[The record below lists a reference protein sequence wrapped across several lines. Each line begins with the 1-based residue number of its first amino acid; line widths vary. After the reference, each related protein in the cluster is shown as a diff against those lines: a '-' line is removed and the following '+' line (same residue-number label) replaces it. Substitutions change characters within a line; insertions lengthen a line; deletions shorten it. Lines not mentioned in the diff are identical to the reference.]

1 MTASCDAHVLPQFG
15 DYVGL
20 TSSEGTLESVSKS
33 RQTNR
38 QHTKKITYFINRT
51 DFLNSLKVAIFKY
64 TMHYQFITFLLVLTW
79 SVLLGARLEEQHSRV
94 MRFL

>member
-1 MTASCDAHVLPQFG
+1 MFCYSSGITWASHRARELLNPFQNPDKQI
-15 DYVGL
+15 D
-20 TSSEGTLESVSKS
+20 
-33 RQTNR
+33 NN
-38 QHTKKITYFINRT
+38 KKFIYFINRT
-51 DFLNSLKVAIFKY
+51 YFLNSLKVAIFKY

>member
-1 MTASCDAHVLPQFG
+1 MFCYSLGITWASHRAREHLNPFQNPDKQI
-15 DYVGL
+15 D
-20 TSSEGTLESVSKS
+20 
-33 RQTNR
+33 NN
-38 QHTKKITYFINRT
+38 KKFIYFINRT
-51 DFLNSLKVAIFKY
+51 YFLNSLKVAIFKY